1 MKSILKMASIILIM
15 SMILTIFITYN
26 NISFATQNISTDI
39 NAIDNSKY
47 PGIQE
52 KIKTLQSKYPNWK
65 FKILYTGLNWDDV
78 ISHEYVGH
86 GSSPKNLVQKYGNY
100 KGAWIC
106 SICGDT
112 AYDNGSWRCASE
124 QAIKYMMDPRNSL
137 NESDIFQF
145 EETSY
150 SETTATE
157 LKKMTQGTFLEGLE
171 EKIINTSKQYNV
183 SPFFVTARIIQEQG
197 KSGSTLSKG
206 QGYNGKYVGYYNL
219 FNIAASGNTTEEII
233 LNALA
238 YAEKKGWNTIEKSI
252 AGGITFLSDNYIS
265 NNQNTLYLQKF
276 NVAGKKDLYSHQ
288 YMQNILVARSEGT
301 KLRNAYININSLS
314 NSHTFVIPVY
324 ENMPKSACS
333 EPDSNGTSSTEIDLV
348 KVNVDQTLR
357 IRNSPNGT
365 QTVGW
370 LEKNEIVTRVE
381 KATSKVAGTYWD
393 KVRKANGVVG
403 YAARE
408 TFESEANYKL
418 YLVPVNENNTNT
430 TTNNLKDTS
439 TVKLDLSNKIIKVTP
454 DAKAK
459 YILDSNGGSIK
470 ITRADG
476 NNLSGEQELLG
487 TGYIVDSKYVV
498 VKMGDCNGDGY
509 VDTGD
514 TFALK
519 CYILGKKQFT
529 NEYFKKAIDVNKD
542 GYIDTGDTLM
552 MKRYILKLSNLSF

>member
-265 NNQNTLYLQKF
+265 NDQNTLYLQKF

-393 KVRKANGVVG
+393 KVRKSNGTIG

-408 TFESEANYKL
+408 TFEGENKYKL

-459 YILDSNGGSIK
+459 DILDSNGGSIK

-476 NNLSGEQELLG
+476 NLLSGEQEKLG

>member
-265 NNQNTLYLQKF
+265 NDQNTLYLQKF

-459 YILDSNGGSIK
+459 DILDSNGGSIK

-476 NNLSGEQELLG
+476 NLLSGEQEKLG
-487 TGYIVDSKYVV
+487 TGYIVDNKLIV
-498 VKMGDCNGDGY
+498 VKLGDCNGDG
-509 VDTGD
+509 VINSGD
-514 TFALK
+514 LLK
-519 CYILGKKQFT
+519 VRKYLLGT
-529 NEYFKKAIDVNKD
+529 DNEKNSFIIKSMDLN
-542 GYIDTGDTLM
+542 GDSKINSGDLLLLRKSLLGTYQI
-552 MKRYILKLSNLSF
+552 K